1 MSQSRILVLSLS
13 RVTPSGGP
21 WNRVR
26 GWVPV
31 CLFLR
36 SFVWLFVRLFACL
49 FVSLCLLYAWLV
61 CQREWTNRH
70 HPIPISF
77 AYMSHC

>member
-13 RVTPSGGP
+13 PVTPSGGP

-31 CLFLR
+31 CFFVCLFVCSFVR
-36 SFVWLFVRLFACL
+36 SFVCFSGLAIYCFSDKTGGPWITSTTVQWSR
-49 FVSLCLLYAWLV
+49 
-61 CQREWTNRH
+61 
-70 HPIPISF
+70 
-77 AYMSHC
+77 